1 MDGRRW
7 LVVLMS
13 ATIGVGAALGAG
25 ACGEDR
31 GGVDVEGDSTGKTG
45 ERTGTGNT
53 TGTGTGATGTGT
65 RTGKTT
71 TGSAP
76 ERTTTRKP

>member
-1 MDGRRW
+1 
-7 LVVLMS
+7 MS

-53 TGTGTGATGTGT
+53 TGTGT

-76 ERTTTRKP
+76 ERTTTTRKP

>member
-53 TGTGTGATGTGT
+53 TGTGT

-76 ERTTTRKP
+76 ERTTTTRTP